1 MFVEAKCE
9 FNKPKSLILDI
20 IKEPSNLTYF
30 HPFCKRNDPIKWP
43 GHCSID
49 ELEYLNGRILI
60 RDFIN
65 WHENG
70 YDLNIGP
77 KNKSK
82 IALVNWIVSGNEMSS
97 SLRVRINPKIKYY
110 SPFRNKFL
118 QWLTWHFYIRP
129 MLQNYINNVM
139 NGFEYFINKDELV
152 KPNQFGTHRW
162 FS

>member
-30 HPFCKRNDPIKWP
+30 HPFCKRNDAIKWP
-43 GHCSID
+43 GHGSID

-60 RDFIN
+60 RDFIS

-118 QWLTWHFYIRP
+118 QWLTWNFYIRP